1 MIPKYIEIL
10 LPLLNLLQDERVYTS
25 KEYISHLEKEFNLSE
40 EDKKQVISNGKTKL
54 FSNRIAWAKTYL
66 KQAGLVEYPKRG
78 EVKITSEGLA
88 FLKSKSSKITLEDLE
103 RYPQFVEFKNRSKS
117 LQKYIQN
124 GNNDEN
130 VESKTPEENLEDAF
144 LKLKL
149 NLADEILDKINTCS
163 FDFFERMVID
173 LLIKMGYGGSREE
186 AGRATKKTGDGGI
199 DGIINQDRLGLDM
212 IYIQAKRWT
221 DTVVGRPE
229 IQKFSGALDTPGAN
243 KGIFITT
250 STFTKEAKEYSKN
263 INNKKIILID
273 GQQLAEYMI
282 EFNVGVSL
290 EKSYEVKRIDNDY
303 FEEN

>member
-1 MIPKYIEIL
+1 
-10 LPLLNLLQDERVYTS
+10 
-25 KEYISHLEKEFNLSE
+25 
-40 EDKKQVISNGKTKL
+40 
-54 FSNRIAWAKTYL
+54 
-66 KQAGLVEYPKRG
+66 
-78 EVKITSEGLA
+78 
-88 FLKSKSSKITLEDLE
+88 
-103 RYPQFVEFKNRSKS
+103 
-117 LQKYIQN
+117 
-124 GNNDEN
+124 
-130 VESKTPEENLEDAF
+130 
-144 LKLKL
+144 
-149 NLADEILDKINTCS
+149 
-163 FDFFERMVID
+163 
-173 LLIKMGYGGSREE
+173 
-186 AGRATKKTGDGGI
+186 
-199 DGIINQDRLGLDM
+199 M

>member
-88 FLKSKSSKITLEDLE
+88 FLKSKPSQITLEDLE